1 MYNLPVRLAMNTT
14 RLAHEHWAC
23 QVTHIV
29 FAFDSFHV
37 FTHTTGLFWHFFV
50 HARGQGYAWTAFTQ
64 TWIEMPCT
72 LGYYL
77 LHNSFSSPQRSQPLL
92 GAHFCSH
99 YWYTKNGLPMGM
111 RLSATELRQL
121 DNHQP
126 SQSFIC
132 TTQVGLKCLS
142 YKPGNFSV
150 CAVRTPYGKLSP
162 SGENPCWVV
171 SHCKCSEH
179 LASRLK

>member
-1 MYNLPVRLAMNTT
+1 MNTT

-50 HARGQGYAWTAFTQ
+50 HARGRGYAWTAFTQ

-99 YWYTKNGLPMGM
+99 YWYTKMACPWVWGDLP
-111 RLSATELRQL
+111 
-121 DNHQP
+121 
-126 SQSFIC
+126 
-132 TTQVGLKCLS
+132 LS
-142 YKPGNFSV
+142 YDNWTITSPHNPLYVLHRWDWNASVTNLATSQYVPSELHMENFLHQEKTHAEWFLTVNAQSILPP
-150 CAVRTPYGKLSP
+150 A
-162 SGENPCWVV
+162 
-171 SHCKCSEH
+171 
-179 LASRLK
+179 